1 MLPALSVSKSVSA
14 YSPSSSSQLKM
25 TSVVAAE
32 IVASERK
39 KIAVP
44 ATAPMR
50 TVGDVMQII
59 PTGAGRRVKNLFCSH
74 DTSADVPVITHKAG
88 SFSNRR
94 NETLSSPRAGLQ
106 PFAPKFW
113 SAIGIS
119 ARVIVKFADKCS
131 PVCHVRRLPVSALS
145 WLKHIIAITENLL
158 PTDNVFELH
167 TSCV

>member
-59 PTGAGRRVKNLFCSH
+59 PTGAGRRVKNLFCFH

-88 SFSNRR
+88 SFSNRDR
-94 NETLSSPRAGLQ
+94 KSTRLNSS
-106 PFAPKFW
+106 
-113 SAIGIS
+113 
-119 ARVIVKFADKCS
+119 
-131 PVCHVRRLPVSALS
+131 H
-145 WLKHIIAITENLL
+145 
-158 PTDNVFELH
+158 
-167 TSCV
+167 